1 MMSEKNNQAN
11 VDRSAIKRI
20 QQRSMLKKQR
30 LAIVFVSV
38 AIALLIVA
46 LFAVNYLIDIYVF
59 PDEDGTRYYIRKVN
73 GAFELCYNNGEVL
86 DKSDDGY
93 YLTDLGTE
101 VKLDP
106 ATGKYT
112 VMLKVDLDGTEE
124 LGNGQNIL
132 IFKQLTYDSFKT
144 NDQTKIIKSIEVH
157 NEFGSYSFE
166 RKTGNTFTIKGY
178 EGIAFS
184 QESFAQLAVS
194 CGYTISAVR
203 LESPMLN
210 EDGSIDYSE
219 YGLAPEVR
227 TRTETGEDGNEIEV
241 EYTYEP
247 SWYVITTMSGDT
259 HKVYIGDLTVT
270 GTGYYAKYEGRDK
283 IYVLSSKGFEELVL
297 QSVEK
302 YITPMIV
309 APTDQNTYFDVSDFT
324 IYDNIDH
331 DGIIADLDE
340 MFGDGEKEEISEE
353 EFNKIYYELL
363 EKNSH
368 KVCQLSFTDMS
379 SRKDTLYSYIPFT
392 SKLEYA
398 DGYRIN
404 SDNVYDVLYELYDT
418 SFTEVI
424 KLDPDDDDLKE
435 YGMYEAPYMILFYYR
450 SENEKG
456 ETVYIENQVSV
467 SAKTDDGIF
476 YAYSPIFDMIV
487 GVSESSFSFLEW
499 NELAWYENNYIQF
512 DIAHVEEIIIESPD
526 VSVSFTIDD
535 SVSRYMSYLP
545 QSGAGFKEGDKTYN
559 IVRNNGKYSLSS
571 NDNALPPVYSG
582 DFLITPLQYTKGVDS
597 GEGYLFY
604 ESKQV
609 DANGD
614 GSNDAIIFYI
624 YNLYG
629 TVGNYRLAAIKRA
642 TTLSG
647 EIIGEDELV
656 WFDPQKNTDFFI
668 TASHYIYLADKNS
681 YIGQKLDAKYM
692 RDGNTR
698 GRWGSGSLYSTADG
712 QTVVVNSQTGEWSI
726 ISGMS
731 CGIFFADGENSRLA
745 GRALEIPEIVENGKI
760 KLNAETYYPT
770 TANDL
775 YFDDETGDILVIDK
789 KTKERRTATYEDCT
803 IGIWCSG
810 AYYATEGGNLVAVN
824 EDTGDWGTVYLTSNE
839 SYVADVYADGKRLD
853 YVIKTTNHV
862 GRLVNTTAMDNF
874 KQFYGSIL
882 YASFEG
888 MAEISDEEK
897 AEFRL
902 HDDFSTGE
910 NGCQLKITVKAVDL
924 YGNRR
929 DITCRIY
936 QYSERKSYIT
946 IEALSSEDGFASDS
960 KNGYGNFYVL
970 RSFADKII
978 EDAKRMINAEEIDSA
993 TKY

>member
-1 MMSEKNNQAN
+1 MSEYKNQAN
-11 VDRSAIKRI
+11 VDRSAITRI
-20 QQRSMLKKQR
+20 KQRSMLKKQR
-30 LAIVFVSV
+30 LAIIFVSA
-38 AIALLIVA
+38 AILILTVA

-59 PDEDGTRYYIRKVN
+59 PDVDGTKYHIRKIN
-73 GAFELCYNNGEVL
+73 GIYELCYTNGDVL

-101 VKLDP
+101 VKIDP
-106 ATGKYT
+106 STGKHT
-112 VMLKVDLDGTEE
+112 VMLKVDIDGTEE
-124 LGNGQNIL
+124 LGYGQSVL
-132 IFKQLTYDSFKT
+132 IFKQLTYDATKT
-144 NDQTKIIKSIEVH
+144 NDQSKIIKSIEVH
-157 NEFGSYSFE
+157 NGFGSYSFE

-178 EGIAFS
+178 EGIPFS
-184 QESFAQLAVS
+184 QESFAQLSVS

-203 LESPMLN
+203 LESPMLR

-219 YGLAPEVR
+219 YGLAPEKR
-227 TRTETGEDGNEIEV
+227 TRTETDENGNEIEV
-241 EYTYEP
+241 EYDYEP

-283 IYVLSSKGFEELVL
+283 IYVLSSNGFEELVL

-302 YITPMIV
+302 FITPMIV
-309 APTDQNTYFDVSDFT
+309 APTDQNTYFDVHDFI

-331 DGIIADLDE
+331 DGIIADLE
-340 MFGDGEKEEISEE
+340 EKFGDGEKEEISED
-353 EFNKIYYELL
+353 EFNEIYYQLL

-368 KVCQLSFTDMS
+368 KICHLSFQDMA
-379 SRKDTLYSYIPFT
+379 SRKDTLYSYIPFD

-404 SDNVYDVLYELYDT
+404 SDNVYDVLYELYETD
-418 SFTEVI
+418 FTEVI
-424 KLDPDDDDLKE
+424 KLDPNEDDLVE
-435 YGMYEAPYMILFYYR
+435 YGLYEPPYMILFYYK

-456 ETVYIENQVSV
+456 EEVYIENQISI

-476 YAYSPIFDMIV
+476 YAYSPIYDMIV
-487 GVSESSFSFLEW
+487 GINESSFSFLEW
-499 NELAWYENNYIQF
+499 DELAWYENNYIQL

-526 VSVSFTIDD
+526 ISVNFRIDD
-535 SVSRYMSYLP
+535 SVSKYMSYLA
-545 QSGAGFKEGDKTYN
+545 QSGSGFKEGDKTYN
-559 IVRNNGKYSLSS
+559 IVKNNGKYTLSS
-571 NDNALPPVYSG
+571 NDTALSAVYSG

-597 GEGYLFY
+597 GQGYLFY

-614 GSNDAIIFYI
+614 GNNDSIIFYI
-624 YNLYG
+624 YNIYG
-629 TVGNYRLAAIKRA
+629 NAGNYRLAAIKRM

-647 EIIGEDELV
+647 DPIKEDELI
-656 WFDPQKNTDFFI
+656 WFEPQKNTDFFI
-668 TASHYIYLADKNS
+668 TASNYIYIADKTS
-681 YIGQKLDAKYM
+681 YIGQQLDAKYM
-692 RDGNTR
+692 QNGNAR
-698 GRWGSGSLYSTADG
+698 GKWGSGSLYSTADG
-712 QTVVVNSQTGEWSI
+712 QTLVVNSSTGEWSI
-726 ISGMS
+726 LSGMT
-731 CGIFFADGENSRLA
+731 CGIFFADRESSRLA
-745 GRALEIPEIVENGKI
+745 GRALKIPEIVENGKI

-775 YFDDETGDILVIDK
+775 YFDDETGEILVIDK
-789 KTKERRTATYEDCT
+789 KTKERRAATYEDCT
-803 IGIWCSG
+803 IGIWCKGS
-810 AYYATEGGNLVAVN
+810 YFATEGGNLVAVN
-824 EDTGDWGTVYLTSNE
+824 EATGDWGTVHLVSNE

-862 GRLVNTTAMDNF
+862 GKLVNTTAMDNF
-874 KQFYGSIL
+874 KQFYGGIL

-888 MAEISDEEK
+888 MAEISEEQK

-910 NGCQLKITVKAVDL
+910 NGCQLKITVKAVDA

-946 IEALSSEDGFASDS
+946 IEALSSSDGFASDS
-960 KNGYGNFYVL
+960 SNAYGNFYVL

>member
-1 MMSEKNNQAN
+1 MSEKNNQAN
-11 VDRSAIKRI
+11 VDRSAITRI
-20 QQRSMLKKQR
+20 KQRSMLKKQR
-30 LAIVFVSV
+30 LAIIFVSA
-38 AIALLIVA
+38 AILILIVA

-59 PDEDGTRYYIRKVN
+59 PDEDGTRYYIRKIN
-73 GAFELCYNNGEVL
+73 GKFELCYTNGEVL

-93 YLTDLGTE
+93 YLTDMGTE
-101 VKLDP
+101 VKIDP
-106 ATGKYT
+106 STGKHT
-112 VMLKVDLDGTEE
+112 VMLKVDIDGTEE
-124 LGNGQNIL
+124 LDYGQNIL
-132 IFKQLTYDSFKT
+132 IFKQLTYDASKT

-157 NEFGSYSFE
+157 NEYGSYSFE
-166 RKTGNTFTIKGY
+166 RKTGNTFAIKGY
-178 EGIAFS
+178 EGTPFN

-194 CGYTISAVR
+194 CGYTISTVR
-203 LESPMLN
+203 LESPLRN
-210 EDGSIDYSE
+210 DDGSIDYSE
-219 YGLAPEVR
+219 YGLAPEKR
-227 TRTETGEDGNEIEV
+227 TKTETDENGNEIEV
-241 EYTYEP
+241 EYDYEP

-270 GTGYYAKYEGRDK
+270 GTGYYAKYEDRDK
-283 IYVLSSKGFEELVL
+283 IYVLSSNGFSELVL
-297 QSVEK
+297 QKVEK
-302 YITPMIV
+302 FITPMIV
-309 APTDQNTYFDVSDFT
+309 TPTDQNYYFDVHDFI

-331 DGIIADLDE
+331 DGIIADLE
-340 MFGDGEKEEISEE
+340 EKFGDGEKEEISEE
-353 EFNKIYYELL
+353 EFNEIYYQLL

-368 KVCQLSFTDMS
+368 KTCHLSFQDMA
-379 SRKDTLYSYIPFT
+379 SRKGTLYSYIPFV

-404 SDNVYDVLYELYDT
+404 SDSVYDVLYELYAT
-418 SFTEVI
+418 EFTEVV
-424 KLDPDDDDLKE
+424 KLNPEEDDLKE
-435 YGMYEAPYMILFYYR
+435 YGLYESPYMILFYYK

-456 ETVYIENQVSV
+456 ETVYIENQISI

-476 YAYSPIFDMIV
+476 YAYSPIYDMIV
-487 GVSESSFSFLEW
+487 GVNESSFGFLEW
-499 NELAWYENNYIQF
+499 DELMWYENNYIQL
-512 DIAHVEEIIIESPD
+512 DIAHVEEITIESPD
-526 VSVSFTIDD
+526 VSVSFRIDD

-545 QSGAGFKEGDKTYN
+545 QSGSGFKDGDKTYN
-559 IVRNNGKYSLSS
+559 IVKNNGKYTLSS
-571 NDNALPPVYSG
+571 NNTALPPIYSG
-582 DFLITPLQYTKGVDS
+582 DFLVTPLQYTKGVDS
-597 GEGYLFY
+597 GQGYLFY

-614 GSNDAIIFYI
+614 GNNDSIIFYI
-624 YNLYG
+624 YNIYG
-629 TVGNYRLAAIKRA
+629 TAGNYRLAAIKRV
-642 TTLSG
+642 TTLAG
-647 EIIGEDELV
+647 ETIGEDELI

-668 TASHYIYLADKNS
+668 TASNYIYIADQGS
-681 YIGQKLDAKYM
+681 YIGQKLDEKYM
-692 RDGNTR
+692 QEGNIR

-712 QTVVVNSQTGEWSI
+712 QTLVVNSKTGEWSI
-726 ISGMS
+726 LSGMT

-745 GRALEIPEIVENGKI
+745 SRALHIPEIVENGKI

-789 KTKERRTATYEDCT
+789 KTKERKAATYEDCT

-810 AYYATEGGNLVAVN
+810 FYFATEGGNLVAVN
-824 EDTGDWGTVYLTSNE
+824 EATGDWGTVYLVSNE

-874 KQFYGSIL
+874 KQFYGGIL

-888 MAEISDEEK
+888 MAEIGEEQK
-897 AEFRL
+897 SEFRL
-902 HDDFSTGE
+902 HDDFSTGD
-910 NGCQLKITVKAVDL
+910 NGCQLKITVKAVDA

-946 IEALSSEDGFASDS
+946 IEALSPEDGFASDS
-960 KNGYGNFYVL
+960 TNGYGNFYVL